1 MWFVRNAGSSSPG
14 LHPQLNPAGIRRVL
28 SEGSPILF
36 PMRRFAALICLL
48 WAAVAPVRAAV
59 VTSLTHS
66 NLQAALFEGGNVTFS
81 VTGTISLTNQLL
93 VLRDTVLDATSGQ
106 ITLTPSA
113 TNRLLYV
120 SNGVA
125 LTVSNVNFQN
135 GRAPFGGAIW
145 NDGGTVSVFRAN
157 FIGNRALGTN
167 GTNGVVGKPGSP
179 GTSGTEAR
187 GGAIYSTGP
196 LSLGLCAFTDN
207 AAIAGDGGAGGNGS
221 SGSFGGDGGPG
232 GNGAGAWGGA
242 VFASGPVTAETV
254 SFSQNEANAG
264 DGGVGGAG
272 GSGSFP
278 GKSASPGTPGNGLGG
293 AIYAGSTVALTNVT
307 FADNGAFGGAG
318 PTGPTGG
325 VGRDGGTATGGAVVA
340 LGTVSAA
347 NTTFAGNR
355 AAGGKGGDGGASS
368 FGGAGANGGAATGGS
383 IHLTAAGS
391 FVSCTW
397 TTNNS
402 IGGTNG
408 LGGSG
413 SFPGAPGSPG
423 AAVAGNINA
432 ASGASAA
439 LLNSIVAYG
448 RPANMAG
455 TTLDLGYNISS
466 DNSVGLSLGT
476 SRKNL
481 DPLLEPLLQN
491 NGFVRTVGL
500 KPNSAARDTGAPSGI
515 PTTDARGVTRPTFSG
530 NDVGAFEYATV
541 FTVSGRVTEGDIPL
555 SGIGI
560 FANNVG
566 VFTLTDGRY
575 AITNLLPG
583 TYTVTPTN
591 VGSGYTPASYLV
603 TIGATNAENSTG
615 FQTNVNF
622 KALGLRFVPRTEAS
636 SITTNQTG
644 QSITN
649 PPVLRLGMI
658 GTPRRDYRLQI
669 STNLS
674 NTNWIDIAGIRTD
687 FQGLG
692 EFSVT
697 NYPALTNTFFRTL
710 TP

>member
-1 MWFVRNAGSSSPG
+1 
-14 LHPQLNPAGIRRVL
+14 
-28 SEGSPILF
+28 
-36 PMRRFAALICLL
+36 MRSFAALLCLL
-48 WAAVAPVRAAV
+48 FGMAIPSPAAV

-66 NLQAALFEGGNVTFS
+66 NLQAAIFEGGDVNFAVA
-81 VTGTISLTNQLL
+81 GTISLTNQLM
-93 VLRDTVLDATSGQ
+93 VLRDTVLNAAVGQ
-106 ITLTPSA
+106 ITLTPSG

-120 SNGVA
+120 SNGIT

-157 FIGNRALGTN
+157 FTGNRALGTN

-196 LSLGLCAFTDN
+196 LWFGLCAFTDN

-221 SGSFGGDGGPG
+221 SGSFGGDGGAG

-242 VFASGPVTAETV
+242 IFAAGPVTAETV

-272 GSGSFP
+272 GAGSFP
-278 GKSASPGTPGNGLGG
+278 GKSANPGTPGNGFAG
-293 AIYAGSTVALTNVT
+293 AVYAGSTLALTNVT
-307 FADNGAFGGAG
+307 FADNGAVGGVG

-340 LGTVSAA
+340 LGSVSAA
-347 NTTFAGNR
+347 NTTFSGNR

-368 FGGAGANGGAATGGS
+368 FGGAGSNGGSATGGS
-383 IHLTAAGS
+383 VHLGASGV

-408 LGGSG
+408 LGGGG
-413 SFPGAPGSPG
+413 SFPGSPGSPG
-423 AAVAGNINA
+423 AATGGNINVSSGSS
-432 ASGASAA
+432 ASFY
-439 LLNSIVAYG
+439 NTIVAYG

-500 KPNSAARDTGAPSGI
+500 KPNSPARDSGAPSGI
-515 PTTDARGVTRPTFSG
+515 PTVDARGVARPTFSG

-566 VFTLTDGRY
+566 AFTLTDGRY

-591 VGSGYTPASYLV
+591 VGSGYVPANYLV
-603 TIGATNAENSTG
+603 TVGVTNVDNPTG

-636 SITTNQTG
+636 IVTTNQTG

-658 GTPRRDYRLQI
+658 GTPRRDYRLQVN
-669 STNLS
+669 TNLS
-674 NTNWIDIAGIRTD
+674 NTNWTDLAGIRTD

-692 EFSVT
+692 EFAVT
-697 NYPALTNTFFRTL
+697 NYATLSNTFFRTL